1 MHSEN
6 EVELQSCVRP
16 PHTYMYLSQLEVNFV
31 IIIKCMV
38 DKIHTGRP
46 YRGDCKGID
55 LFNMAF
61 GRERIFENWDKNKHS
76 KVLHAYLPVPYLAKM
91 GVSIGPVFQ
100 DYRHSQLKYQFLF
113 NVVIDLSELPT
124 GGKKDIQITI
134 RIQWYIAF
142 ETLGCV
148 IIIYLFCIHN
158 LWIVCASG

>member
-61 GRERIFENWDKNKHS
+61 GRERIFEN
-76 KVLHAYLPVPYLAKM
+76 
-91 GVSIGPVFQ
+91 I
-100 DYRHSQLKYQFLF
+100 
-113 NVVIDLSELPT
+113 
-124 GGKKDIQITI
+124 
-134 RIQWYIAF
+134 
-142 ETLGCV
+142 ETKTNTARCCMR
-148 IIIYLFCIHN
+148 IYLYRI
-158 LWIVCASG
+158 